1 MRKSHVTCHH
11 APLLTSLSDKYRRQ
25 AKYAAWYND
34 SPESGSSFGLGNPF
48 AKWRPNTR
56 SNTMRT
62 MEDGQ
67 AQDRQPI
74 TRGVAEDDSPT
85 DSPLTATMTDDPNDY
100 RLSEDRRQKPQRH
113 AETEPAVSSATRPY
127 PPGDEIR
134 FTRAQSPEPV
144 KDIKE
149 EHEPSRTE
157 TSSDTYINGT
167 NPVRNRTTTSNK
179 EEKHGLKAL
188 FSKKTDDTQDAD
200 NNNGK
205 EKKKFTFWSQ
215 IHATLLNSWINVL
228 LIASPVGIAVYYAG
242 VSPVAVFVINFI
254 AIIPLAGM
262 LSYATE
268 EIALRVGEVLGGLL
282 NASFGNAVELI
293 VSIIA
298 LAKDQVLIV
307 QTSLIGSMLSNL
319 LLVMGM
325 CFFFGGVNRMEQAFN
340 LTVAQTASSLL
351 FLAVSSLIIPTAFE
365 EWARTSDGTTG
376 NTSATTEDAKPGVAE
391 VSRGTAILLL
401 VVYACYLFFQLKS
414 HAEIYNTPGEKN
426 KKRAVGEKFKK
437 TMIPEKYR
445 RRTPTQRQTAIDEPV
460 KDEPE
465 EPALS
470 IMTAVI
476 TLAVSTVLVAL
487 NAEYLVDSINA
498 ITCGGGIS
506 KNFVGLILLP
516 IVGNAAEHATAVT
529 VAVKD
534 KMDLAIGVA
543 VGSSMQIALLVLP
556 FVVVL
561 GWIMGKDDMTLFF
574 DGFQI
579 AVLFVA
585 VLLVN
590 YLIADGKSHWLEGVL
605 LMILYIIIAVAA
617 WFYPT
622 APGLSD
628 CPS

>member
-1 MRKSHVTCHH
+1 MRQNS
-11 APLLTSLSDKYRRQ
+11 
-25 AKYAAWYND
+25 
-34 SPESGSSFGLGNPF
+34 
-48 AKWRPNTR
+48 
-56 SNTMRT
+56 MRT

-67 AQDRQPI
+67 AQDQLVM
-74 TRGVAEDDSPT
+74 GGNGGNG
-85 DSPLTATMTDDPNDY
+85 SPLQPTLTDDPNDY
-100 RLSEDRRQKPQRH
+100 RLSTATPLDRRAETPRH
-113 AETEPAVSSATRPY
+113 AETEPGATSATKPY
-127 PPGDEIR
+127 PPGDDIR
-134 FTRAQSPEPV
+134 FPRAQSPDITE
-144 KDIKE
+144 KGIKE
-149 EHEPSRTE
+149 EEDRHRTE
-157 TSSDTYINGT
+157 SSSDTFVNGNALNSDGNS
-167 NPVRNRTTTSNK
+167 NPVRSRTTTSK
-179 EEKHGLKAL
+179 TEKHGLKKL
-188 FSKKTDDTQDAD
+188 FGRKSAEESDDD
-200 NNNGK
+200 NGK
-205 EKKKFTFWSQ
+205 NKKKFTAWSQ
-215 IHATLLNSWINVL
+215 LHATLFNSWINVL
-228 LIASPVGIAVYYAG
+228 LIASPVGIAVYYAH
-242 VSPVAVFVINFI
+242 VNPVAVFVINFI
-254 AIIPLAGM
+254 AIIPLAAM

-325 CFFFGGVNRMEQAFN
+325 CFFFGGFNRMEQAFN

-365 EWARTSDGTTG
+365 EWAKTSDGTTG
-376 NTSATTEDAKPGVAE
+376 DDTATTENPKPGVAA
-391 VSRGTAILLL
+391 VSRGTAVLLL
-401 VVYACYLFFQLKS
+401 FVYACYLFFQLKS
-414 HAEIYNTPGEKN
+414 HAEIYNTTGEKN
-426 KKRAVGEKFKK
+426 QKRNVTKKFKNAV
-437 TMIPEKYR
+437 IPEKLR
-445 RRTPTQRQTAIDEPV
+445 RKSPEERDAMVVEEPS
-460 KDEPE
+460 DEPE
-465 EPALS
+465 EPNLS
-470 IMTAVI
+470 VAVAI
-476 TLAVSTVLVAL
+476 LTLTISTVLVAL

-590 YLIADGKSHWLEGVL
+590 YLIGDGKSHWLEGIL
-605 LMILYIIIAVAA
+605 LMTLYVIIAVAA

-628 CPS
+628 C

>member
-1 MRKSHVTCHH
+1 M
-11 APLLTSLSDKYRRQ
+11 
-25 AKYAAWYND
+25 
-34 SPESGSSFGLGNPF
+34 NPF
-48 AKWRPNTR
+48 AKWKPNSR
-56 SNTMRT
+56 SNSLRRV
-62 MEDGQ
+62 ENGE
-67 AQDRQPI
+67 
-74 TRGVAEDDSPT
+74 GSG
-85 DSPLTATMTDDPNDY
+85 SPLTTTKTDDPNNY
-100 RLSEDRRQKPQRH
+100 RPSSSRARGEDFSAQSTKKHAATTPDATSARKPY
-113 AETEPAVSSATRPY
+113 S
-127 PPGDEIR
+127 PGDDVELPRSLSPVHSERGLRDEIPNG
-134 FTRAQSPEPV
+134 SNE
-144 KDIKE
+144 DGM
-149 EHEPSRTE
+149 
-157 TSSDTYINGT
+157 SSDTYTVGKPGQT
-167 NPVRNRTTTSNK
+167 DEAGSVRNRSSGDKNP
-179 EEKHGLKAL
+179 EKHGLQAL
-188 FSKKTDDTQDAD
+188 FGGESKQEKDD
-200 NNNGK
+200 NNGK
-205 EKKKFTFWSQ
+205 DKPQFTAWSQ
-215 IHATLLNSWINVL
+215 IRATLFNSWINVL
-228 LIASPVGIAVYYAG
+228 LIASPVGIAVYYAK
-242 VSPVAVFVINFI
+242 VDPVAVFVINFI
-254 AIIPLAGM
+254 AIIPLAAM

-268 EIALRVGEVLGGLL
+268 EIALRTGEVLGGLL

-325 CFFFGGVNRMEQAFN
+325 CFFFGGVNRVEQAFN
-340 LTVAQTASSLL
+340 ITVAQTASSLL

-365 EWARTSDGTTG
+365 QWARTGNNTG
-376 NTSATTEDAKPGVAE
+376 NTETATTENAKPGVAQL
-391 VSRGTAILLL
+391 SRGTAILLL

-414 HAEIYNTPGEKN
+414 HSAIYNAPSAKN
-426 KKRAVGEKFKK
+426 ETRDVGTKFKNAV
-437 TMIPEKYR
+437 IPEKLR
-445 RRTPTQRQTAIDEPV
+445 SKKAPEAEMLEPED
-460 KDEPE
+460 DEPE
-465 EPALS
+465 QPQLSVWVALL
-470 IMTAVI
+470 
-476 TLAVSTVLVAL
+476 TLAISTVLVAL
-487 NAEYLVDSINA
+487 NAEYLVDSINS

-561 GWIMGKDDMTLFF
+561 GWIIGKDDMTLFF

-590 YLIADGKSHWLEGVL
+590 YLISDGKSHYLEGIL
-605 LMILYIIIAVAA
+605 LMTLYIIIAVAA

-628 CPS
+628 CPAGS

>member
-1 MRKSHVTCHH
+1 MH
-11 APLLTSLSDKYRRQ
+11 KYRRQ
-25 AKYAAWYND
+25 AKYAAWYDDRN
-34 SPESGSSFGLGNPF
+34 EGSRSSKLNPF
-48 AKWRPNTR
+48 AKWRPPNPRANTVSAIENGHGPGPRTSAGEGGGSSLQQTVTDHPYDYTSSTAERNRETDAHTSPRHAVTDPNVRSGTR
-56 SNTMRT
+56 S
-62 MEDGQ
+62 
-67 AQDRQPI
+67 
-74 TRGVAEDDSPT
+74 
-85 DSPLTATMTDDPNDY
+85 
-100 RLSEDRRQKPQRH
+100 
-113 AETEPAVSSATRPY
+113 Y
-127 PPGDEIR
+127 PPGDALKIPRSNSPVSAIQEDSPQEKKVEDGKSSET
-134 FTRAQSPEPV
+134 FT
-144 KDIKE
+144 
-149 EHEPSRTE
+149 
-157 TSSDTYINGT
+157 NGT
-167 NPVRNRTTTSNK
+167 HVNSHDSNPVRNRANGEK
-179 EEKHGLKAL
+179 PEKHGLGKL
-188 FSKKTDDTQDAD
+188 FGKKTEDLDD
-200 NNNGK
+200 NNGK
-205 EKKKFTFWSQ
+205 NKTKFTAWSQ
-215 IHATLLNSWINVL
+215 LHATLFNSWINVL
-228 LIASPVGIAVYYAG
+228 LIFSPVGIAVYYAG
-242 VSPVAVFVINFI
+242 VNKVAVFVINFI
-254 AIIPLAGM
+254 AIIPLAAM

-268 EIALRVGEVLGGLL
+268 EIALRTGEVIGGLL

-325 CFFFGGVNRMEQAFN
+325 CFFFGGINRIEQAFN
-340 LTVAQTASSLL
+340 MTVAQTASSLL

-365 EWARTSDGTTG
+365 QWARTGSS
-376 NTSATTEDAKPGVAE
+376 NNSTENPKPGVADL
-391 VSRGTAILLL
+391 SRGTAILLL

-414 HAEIYNTPGEKN
+414 HAKMYNKPSEKN
-426 KKRAVGEKFKK
+426 ETRDVGARFKNAVL
-437 TMIPEKYR
+437 PER
-445 RRTPTQRQTAIDEPV
+445 FRRQTPEEREAASPEPV
-460 KDEPE
+460 DEGPE
-465 EPALS
+465 EPQLS
-470 IMTAVI
+470 IMVALL
-476 TLAVSTVLVAL
+476 TLAISTVLVAL
-487 NAEYLVDSINA
+487 NAEYLVDSIDS

-556 FVVVL
+556 LVVVL
-561 GWIMGKDDMTLFF
+561 GWIIGKDDMTLFF

-590 YLIADGKSHWLEGVL
+590 YLIQDGKSHWLEGVL

-628 CPS
+628 CPGA